1 MGLVALALGT
11 VSCRWSSDAPIA
23 AGAASDMTSRR
34 KDDTRIRKL
43 LFVML
48 IILLSRQS
56 IDLFFVSLDRL
67 DRHD

>member
-1 MGLVALALGT
+1 
-11 VSCRWSSDAPIA
+11 
-23 AGAASDMTSRR
+23 MTSRR